1 MNDIAYMKLALSLAK
16 ATIGQTSP
24 NPSVG
29 AVIVKDGRLV
39 GTGTHLKAGGA
50 HAEVLAIKEAKE
62 HTNDAVLYVTLEPCI
77 HYGKTPPCTDL
88 IIQSGIKK
96 VYVATL
102 DPNPLVRGKGVEKL
116 LEAGIDVE
124 VGLCEEEALPL
135 YEKFFHFIQT
145 NTPYVTLKTAI
156 SFDGKTATKTGDS
169 KWITSK
175 EARRDVHHL
184 RHEHDAIL
192 VGIETVLKDNPLLT
206 TRRPQGGINPIRVIL
221 DTNLKIPYTANVV
234 QDRSA
239 KTIIFTGNSIDV
251 TKKEKLEQQ
260 GVEIISLMK
269 PTISI
274 KEVLRML
281 GERKVTSLLVEGGA
295 TVHASFL
302 KENAFQQIITY
313 IAPTIIGGNLAKPF
327 IGGDGVLFVKDGMRL
342 EFTSVELIGPDIK
355 IIAKPLRKEDSRH
368 VHRNCRRV
376 RKG

>member
-1 MNDIAYMKLALSLAK
+1 MNDVAYMKLALSLAK

-29 AVIVKDGRLV
+29 SVIVKDGRLV

-50 HAEVLAIKEAKE
+50 HAEVIAIKEAKE
-62 HTNDAVLYVTLEPCI
+62 QTNDAVLYVTLEPCN

-192 VGIETVLKDNPLLT
+192 VGIGTVLKDNPLLT

-260 GVEIISLMK
+260 GVEIISLMM

-302 KENAFQQIITY
+302 KENAFQQIVTY

-327 IGGDGVLFVKDGMRL
+327 IGGDGALFVKDGKRL
-342 EFTSVELIGPDIK
+342 QFTSVERIGPDIK
-355 IIAKPLRKEDSRH
+355 IIAKPLREEDSRH
-368 VHRNCRRV
+368 VHRNCGRV